1 MNRADPLDRL
11 DRLATQV
18 VVGWYQRLLA
28 RESWARA
35 ALDAY
40 AGRVARIEI
49 GFACLELRILPGGGL
64 AAGGEGRAPDV
75 TVAANPAAVAQ
86 VWADPSS
93 ARRDL
98 RIEGDVDFAQAL
110 IDVLQKLRPDP
121 AEDLSR
127 FVGDIAA
134 ERIVNT
140 LRAVLEQ
147 ARDVAW
153 RAARQGADYLVAEN
167 PMLLGTQ
174 EFVQHRI
181 ELAELLERIDRLE
194 RRAGV
199 LDREDDSPPRP
210 GAGQG

>member
-1 MNRADPLDRL
+1 MSPSDHPLDRL
-11 DRLATQV
+11 AAQA
-18 VVGWYQRLLA
+18 VVGWYQRLIA

-35 ALDAY
+35 ALDGY

-49 GFACLELRILPGGGL
+49 GFARIELRILPGGDL
-64 AAGGEGRAPDV
+64 AAGGNGRAPDV
-75 TVAANPAAVAQ
+75 SVAANPAAVAQ

-98 RIEGDVDFAQAL
+98 RIEGDVDFAQTL

-140 LRAVLEQ
+140 LQTVLEQ

-153 RAARQGADYLVAEN
+153 RAARQGADYWVAEN

-181 ELAELLERIDRLE
+181 ELAALLERIDRIT
-194 RRAGV
+194 RRVGA
-199 LDREDDSPPRP
+199 LDRGHDSAPRP

>member
-1 MNRADPLDRL
+1 MNPLAHPLDRL
-11 DRLATQV
+11 AAQA

-35 ALDAY
+35 ALGSY
-40 AGRVARIEI
+40 AGRVARIEV
-49 GFACLELRILPGGGL
+49 GFACLELRILPDGGL
-64 AAGGEGRAPDV
+64 AAGSEGRAPDV

-86 VWADPSS
+86 VWANPSS

-98 RIEGDVDFAQAL
+98 RIEGDIDFAQAL

-140 LRAVLEQ
+140 LRAVLDQ
-147 ARDVAW
+147 VRDVAW
-153 RAARQGADYLVAEN
+153 RAARQGADYLVAEH
-167 PMLLGTQ
+167 PLLLGTQ
-174 EFVQHRI
+174 EFMQHRI
-181 ELAELLERIDRLE
+181 EIAALLERIDRLE
-194 RRAGV
+194 RRAGA
-199 LDREDDSPPRP
+199 LDRQDDSLPRS

>member
-35 ALDAY
+35 ALDSY

-49 GFACLELRILPGGGL
+49 GFACLELRILPGGAL

-98 RIEGDVDFAQAL
+98 RIEGDVDFAQTL

-140 LRAVLEQ
+140 LRAALEQ
-147 ARDVAW
+147 AGDVAR

-174 EFVQHRI
+174 EFAQHRI
-181 ELAELLERIDRLE
+181 ELAALLERIDRLE
-194 RRAGV
+194 RRAGAM
-199 LDREDDSPPRP
+199 DREGDSPPRP